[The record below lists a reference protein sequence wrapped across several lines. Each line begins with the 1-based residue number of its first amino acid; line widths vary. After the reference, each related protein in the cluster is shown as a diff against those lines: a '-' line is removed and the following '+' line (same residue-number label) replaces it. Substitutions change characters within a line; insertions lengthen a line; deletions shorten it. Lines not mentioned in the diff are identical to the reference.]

1 MTTQPDDITLTQ
13 WMDGELDGAKLS
25 QVEAW
30 AQDHP
35 EILAERN
42 AVQQMSACVNELLP
56 KSLEPPYPDFFNHR
70 IMRTIE
76 NSRNALPTNQTS
88 RTSRN
93 FWQWLAIPLAA
104 GAMAVCFYLGTRMT
118 PTTPSGTSHSLV
130 TTADSS
136 NIKISPP
143 EKTNI
148 STIYTPDRGVQAD
161 MFQSEQATVIV
172 LKGLQDLPDDLEMAG
187 EPSTPSNGMMIQA
200 KKADYTY

>member
-1 MTTQPDDITLTQ
+1 
-13 WMDGELDGAKLS
+13 
-25 QVEAW
+25 
-30 AQDHP
+30 
-35 EILAERN
+35 
-42 AVQQMSACVNELLP
+42 
-56 KSLEPPYPDFFNHR
+56 
-70 IMRTIE
+70 
-76 NSRNALPTNQTS
+76 
-88 RTSRN
+88 
-93 FWQWLAIPLAA
+93 
-104 GAMAVCFYLGTRMT
+104 MT

-148 STIYTPDRGVQAD
+148 SSIYTPDRGVQAD